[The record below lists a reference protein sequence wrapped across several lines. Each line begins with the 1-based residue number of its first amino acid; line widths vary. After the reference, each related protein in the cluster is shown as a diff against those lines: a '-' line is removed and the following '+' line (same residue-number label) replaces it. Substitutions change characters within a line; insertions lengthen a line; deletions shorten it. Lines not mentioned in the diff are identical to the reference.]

1 MFRETKRPKSSK
13 ERFRVSSTKA
23 LRMESSKCSKKTVYL
38 FYLKLNLKTENQLEH
53 QYDQTWDKGWVT
65 LNNEFFCH
73 NKGKYD

>member
-1 MFRETKRPKSSK
+1 
-13 ERFRVSSTKA
+13 
-23 LRMESSKCSKKTVYL
+23 MEI
-38 FYLKLNLKTENQLEH
+38 YLKLNLKTENQLEH